1 MSAISRKTTGSFGW
15 LVLLIVILVF
25 ALAAFCVLL
34 GQRFSPENY
43 VATPIMPG
51 AIEFVL
57 FGSAL
62 VATVGSLLL
71 SIRRREAWRNMAY
84 GALPVGGASLLI
96 LATSL
101 LIARIQTFHMLL
113 YCVACGWTGSLW
125 LRGQSVA
132 DARTVK
138 ILRFG
143 IWSVVAAL
151 AAWQFGQQVRHLNEL
166 ALGYADCGENARL
179 MFNSITNPR
188 ELFLRVNPDKPLFYD
203 HINVG
208 IVPFLPLWLLW
219 PDLKLTILLEVVA
232 VFGVAI
238 PLYLIGKRAL
248 QDESAALLV
257 VLAWVLYPSTSQ
269 FVYSA
274 SYGFRWGNMCLL
286 LYFVALALWMYE
298 RRGWALACA
307 VWAMSIK
314 EEAAIV
320 IGMFGIY
327 LALFERRKIAGLA
340 LAAFAF
346 SYFVLVT
353 SVLIPLVGGQ
363 TYAMTRFF
371 FDLGHTKWEILL
383 SPFIKPGIFWGK
395 LLSPGSF
402 YFAAVLLA
410 PLLFLPVRKPSIL
423 FVGSLTFVFCCMNPI
438 LRNICFHYQAALL
451 PVIFWGL
458 VFAVRQDRDRD
469 HRSTNLVAVT
479 VSCFVVSLFLGA
491 LPWSKTTL
499 AVHQAPARFDLMRR
513 LGSQI
518 DPHGSLFA
526 TQRVAAHFVTQ
537 RYLYLD
543 PPVPDQIDY
552 ALLDMRDSWYV
563 VPGAVQWLQ
572 RLRGIQRE
580 VEANAH
586 LHLIAVED
594 GLLLYAR
601 KGAPLDPQKLVER
614 ADLPAGA
621 VRSSLDLG
629 HGVNL
634 VAFTAAPARS
644 SAGDERDRMLVTA
657 FFTVAARTNADLAVQ
672 CVAYVGRD
680 PKTMM
685 ACSTEFQPL
694 GQSVWPIERWEV
706 NKYYADVF
714 ILTLPAGLTSEVS
727 GFNFSARDLS
737 Q

>member
-1 MSAISRKTTGSFGW
+1 ML
-15 LVLLIVILVF
+15 LVVSIVF

-34 GQRFSPENY
+34 GQRFSPQNY
-43 VATPIMPG
+43 VATPIAPG
-51 AIEFVL
+51 RVEFIL
-57 FGSAL
+57 FGGAL
-62 VATVGSLLL
+62 VVTVGLLLL
-71 SIRRREAWRNMAY
+71 SIRRRDAWRNLAY
-84 GALPVGGASLLI
+84 GAFPVAGASLLI

-101 LIARIQTFHMLL
+101 LIARIQTYHMLL

-125 LRGQSVA
+125 LRGQSAV
-132 DARTVK
+132 DARTVR

-143 IWSVVAAL
+143 IWSGVVAL

-179 MFNSITNPR
+179 LFNSVTNPR

-203 HINVG
+203 HIDVG

-219 PDLKLTILLEVVA
+219 PDLKLTILLEIVA
-232 VFGVAI
+232 VFGVAV

-286 LYFVALALWMYE
+286 LYFAALALWMYE
-298 RRGWALACA
+298 RRGAALACA

-327 LALFERRKIAGLA
+327 LALFERRKLVGLA

-346 SYFVLVT
+346 SYFVVAT
-353 SVLIPLVGGQ
+353 SVLIPLISGQ
-363 TYAMTRFF
+363 TYGMTRFF

-383 SPFIKPGIFWGK
+383 SPVTKPGVFWGK
-395 LLSPGSF
+395 LLDPGSF

-410 PLLFLPVRKPSIL
+410 PLLFLPLRKPSIL
-423 FVGSLTFVFCCMNPI
+423 FVGSLTFVSCCLNPI

-458 VFAVRQDRDRD
+458 VHAVRQHHDIA
-469 HRSTNLVAVT
+469 HRITTLLAVT
-479 VSCFVVSLFLGA
+479 VSCFVVSLFLGV
-491 LPWSKTTL
+491 LPWGKTTF
-499 AVHQAPARFDLMRR
+499 AVHQAPARLDVLRR
-513 LGSQI
+513 LRSQI
-518 DPHGSLFA
+518 DPRGSLFA

-543 PPVPDQIDY
+543 PPVPEQIDY

-563 VPGAVQWLQ
+563 VAGDVQWLQ

-580 VEANAH
+580 VEAHAH
-586 LHLIAVED
+586 LHLIAAED
-594 GLLLYAR
+594 GLLFYAR
-601 KGAPLDPQKLVER
+601 KGVPLDPQKLVER
-614 ADLPAGA
+614 ANLPAGA
-621 VRSSLDLG
+621 ARASLDLG

-634 VAFTAAPARS
+634 VAFTADPAPPL
-644 SAGDERDRMLVTA
+644 AGNEMERMLVTA
-657 FFTVAARTNADLAVQ
+657 FFTVDAHTSADLAVQ
-672 CVAYVGRD
+672 CIAHVGHD
-680 PKTMM
+680 PKTMI
-685 ACSTEFQPL
+685 AYATEFQPL

-706 NKYYADVF
+706 NKYYADLF
-714 ILTLPAGLTSEVS
+714 ILTLPAGLTSEIS
-727 GFNFSARDLS
+727 AFSFSTVDLS
-737 Q
+737 E